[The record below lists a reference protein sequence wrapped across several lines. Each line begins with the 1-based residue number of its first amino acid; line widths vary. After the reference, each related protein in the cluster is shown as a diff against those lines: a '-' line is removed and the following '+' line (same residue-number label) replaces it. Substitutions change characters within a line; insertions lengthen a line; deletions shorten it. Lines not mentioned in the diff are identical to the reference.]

1 MLDEAYGGI
10 GGSTLLTLVTIE
22 EISKVCATSGLI
34 VAVQKLGELGVSLAG
49 NDEQKARV
57 LPKLASGEWIAAYAL
72 TEAGSGSDSAAMRLA
87 ARREG
92 DDYVLDGSKRF
103 IPNAGVPRV

>member
-10 GGSTLLTLVTIE
+10 GASTLLTLVTIE

-49 NDEQKARV
+49 NDEQKTRV

-72 TEAGSGSDSAAMRLA
+72 TEAGSGSDSAAMPLA
-87 ARREG
+87 ARRAG
-92 DDYVLDGSKRF
+92 DDYVLDRSQPF
-103 IPNAGVPRV
+103 ITH